1 MSFPAQYHGTCGECH
16 EHITP
21 GQEIQSTLAGDYI
34 HADCDAVAVRERK
47 EEVCTKCW
55 LIKPCGCDS

>member
-16 EHITP
+16 EHIAP
-21 GQEIQSTLAGDYI
+21 GQEIQPTLTGDYI
-34 HADCDAVAVRERK
+34 HADCDAVTVREQK
-47 EEVCTKCW
+47 EEVCTECW